1 MGRPQRGLD
10 IDNIDLKDVNFS
22 HLPKLKRFVSPF
34 KWYLLLALALAV
46 AISLLST
53 VGPLLVRRAIDVDIP
68 SGDLSG
74 LSRTALTY
82 LGIMLVIEVLSVS
95 QRYVMSW
102 TGQHR
107 LYSMRRALFSH
118 LQDLGFDF
126 FDKLQAGR
134 IMSRVTSDVESLNQL
149 ISSGVLGLL
158 TDLVTLFAIMTV
170 MIRMNLKLAL
180 ATLTVVP
187 LLFLVVW
194 TLRARMTRAYHMV
207 RRRIADIAANLQES
221 ISGMKI
227 VQAFSREEVN
237 ADRFSDTV
245 YESFQAQLE
254 AARLHA
260 LFHPLVD
267 IIGALGSAL
276 IVYYG
281 GLRMAWLDP
290 TVTVGTIVAFLN
302 YMTRFFWPI
311 RNITEVYNLILQ
323 AGVSSQR
330 VFEILE
336 TEPNVRDKEDA
347 MELGEIEGHVQFSNV
362 VFGYEP
368 GLPVLHGVT
377 IEAKPNETIALV
389 GPTGAGKSSIINLL
403 CRFYDVD
410 EGEIL
415 ADGVDIRDV
424 TLESL
429 RRNLGIVLQDTF
441 IFSGTVRDNI
451 RYGRLDATDEEVE
464 EAAKIVGA
472 HEFIS
477 RLPDG
482 YDTEVRERG
491 SRLSVGQRQLL
502 SFARALLADPRILI
516 LDEATS
522 SVDAYTEYLIQQALE
537 RLLQGRTSIV
547 IAHRLSTIRNADRI
561 YVIEDG
567 RVVEIG
573 DHEELIAKGGLYKA
587 LYEKQF
593 AGAPLVDESEPEA
606 DADLPAD
613 IKPQAGAKPD
623 GGSEADA
630 AGFGT
635 GRDTRTSLRPKP
647 EQAG

>member
-1 MGRPQRGLD
+1 MGRFRGLD
-10 IDNIDLKDVNFS
+10 VGNIELKDVNFS
-22 HLPKLKRFVSPF
+22 HLPKLKRFVKPF
-34 KWYLLLALALAV
+34 RWYLLLALALAV

-68 SGDLSG
+68 SGDFSQLSK
-74 LSRTALTY
+74 TALTY
-82 LGIMLVIEVLSVS
+82 LGIMFLIEVLSVS

-102 TGQHR
+102 TGQHM

-118 LQDLGFDF
+118 LQDLGLDF
-126 FDKLQAGR
+126 YDKLQAGR

-158 TDLVTLFAIMTV
+158 TDLVTLVAIMAI
-170 MIRMNLKLAL
+170 MIQMNLKLAL

-194 TLRARMTRAYHMV
+194 TLRTRMTRAYHLV

-227 VQAFSREEVN
+227 VQAFSREELN
-237 ADRFSDTV
+237 AEKFSDTN

-260 LFHPLVD
+260 LFHPMVD
-267 IIGALGSAL
+267 IISAFGSAL

-281 GLRMAWLDP
+281 GLRMAWNDP

-311 RNITEVYNLILQ
+311 RNLTEVYNLILQ
-323 AGVSSQR
+323 AGVSSER
-330 VFEILE
+330 VFEILD
-336 TEPNVRDKEDA
+336 TEPNVKDKQGA
-347 MELGEIEGHVQFSNV
+347 SELGKVQGHVKFNNV

-368 GLPVLHGVT
+368 GLPVLHG
-377 IEAKPNETIALV
+377 ISLEARPNETIALV

-415 ADGVDIRDV
+415 VDGIDIRDV
-424 TLESL
+424 TVESL
-429 RRNLGIVLQDTF
+429 RRNMGIVLQDTF

-464 EAAKIVGA
+464 RAAKIVGA
-472 HEFIS
+472 HDFIM

-522 SVDAYTEYLIQQALE
+522 SVDAYTEYLIQKALE
-537 RLLQGRTSIV
+537 KLFEGRTSIV

-561 YVIEDG
+561 YVIQDG
-567 RVVEIG
+567 RVAEVG
-573 DHEELIAKGGLYKA
+573 NHEELMAKGGLYKS

-593 AGAPLVDESEPEA
+593 AGAPLVDEDEVPETDAERSDEGSGVPGQLSPRPGHA
-606 DADLPAD
+606 D
-613 IKPQAGAKPD
+613 
-623 GGSEADA
+623 
-630 AGFGT
+630 
-635 GRDTRTSLRPKP
+635 
-647 EQAG
+647 

>member
-1 MGRPQRGLD
+1 MGRFSGLD
-10 IDNIDLKDVNFS
+10 VGNIELKDVNFS
-22 HLPKLKRFVSPF
+22 HLPKLKRFVKPF
-34 KWYLLLALALAV
+34 RWYLLLALALAV

-68 SGDLSG
+68 SGDFSQLSK
-74 LSRTALTY
+74 TALTY
-82 LGIMLVIEVLSVS
+82 LGIMFLIEVLSVS

-102 TGQHR
+102 TGQHM

-118 LQDLGFDF
+118 LQDLGLDF
-126 FDKLQAGR
+126 YDKLQAGR

-158 TDLVTLFAIMTV
+158 TDLVTLVAIMAI
-170 MIRMNLKLAL
+170 MIQMNLKLAL

-194 TLRARMTRAYHMV
+194 TLRTRMTRAYHLV

-227 VQAFSREEVN
+227 VQAFSREELN
-237 ADRFSDTV
+237 AEKFSDTN

-260 LFHPLVD
+260 LFHPMVD
-267 IIGALGSAL
+267 IISAFGSAL

-281 GLRMAWLDP
+281 GLRMAWNDP

-311 RNITEVYNLILQ
+311 RNLTEVYNLILQ
-323 AGVSSQR
+323 AGVSSER
-330 VFEILE
+330 VFEILD
-336 TEPNVRDKEDA
+336 TEPNVKDKQGA
-347 MELGEIEGHVQFSNV
+347 IELGKVQGHVKFNNV

-368 GLPVLHGVT
+368 GLPVLHG
-377 IEAKPNETIALV
+377 ISLEARPNETIALV

-415 ADGVDIRDV
+415 VDGIDIRDV
-424 TLESL
+424 TVESL
-429 RRNLGIVLQDTF
+429 RRNMGIVLQDTF

-464 EAAKIVGA
+464 RAAKIVGA
-472 HEFIS
+472 HDFIM

-522 SVDAYTEYLIQQALE
+522 SVDAYTEYLIQKALE
-537 RLLQGRTSIV
+537 KLFEGRTSIV

-561 YVIEDG
+561 YVIQDG
-567 RVVEIG
+567 RVAEVG
-573 DHEELIAKGGLYKA
+573 NHEELMAKGGLYKS

-593 AGAPLVDESEPEA
+593 AGAPLVDEDEVPETDAERSDEGSGVPGQLSPRPGHA
-606 DADLPAD
+606 D
-613 IKPQAGAKPD
+613 
-623 GGSEADA
+623 
-630 AGFGT
+630 
-635 GRDTRTSLRPKP
+635 
-647 EQAG
+647 

>member
-1 MGRPQRGLD
+1 MGRFRGLD
-10 IDNIDLKDVNFS
+10 AGNIELKDVNFS
-22 HLPKLKRFVSPF
+22 HLPKLKRFVKPF
-34 KWYLLLALALAV
+34 RWYLLLALVLAV

-68 SGDLSG
+68 SGDFSQLSK
-74 LSRTALTY
+74 TALTY
-82 LGIMLVIEVLSVS
+82 LGIMFLIEVLSVS

-102 TGQHR
+102 TGQHM

-118 LQDLGFDF
+118 LQDLGLDF
-126 FDKLQAGR
+126 YDKLQAGR

-158 TDLVTLFAIMTV
+158 TDLVTLVAIMAI
-170 MIRMNLKLAL
+170 MIQMNLKLAL

-194 TLRARMTRAYHMV
+194 TLRTRMTRAYHLV

-227 VQAFSREEVN
+227 VQAFSREELN
-237 ADRFSDTV
+237 AEKFSDTN

-260 LFHPLVD
+260 LFHPMVD
-267 IIGALGSAL
+267 IISAFGSAL

-281 GLRMAWLDP
+281 GLRMAWNDP

-311 RNITEVYNLILQ
+311 RNLTEVYNLILQ
-323 AGVSSQR
+323 AGVSSER
-330 VFEILE
+330 VFEILD
-336 TEPNVRDKEDA
+336 TEPNVKDKQGA
-347 MELGEIEGHVQFSNV
+347 IELGKVQGHVKFNNV
-362 VFGYEP
+362 VFGYET
-368 GLPVLHGVT
+368 GLPVLHG
-377 IEAKPNETIALV
+377 ISLEARPNETIALV

-415 ADGVDIRDV
+415 VDGIDIRDV
-424 TLESL
+424 TVESL
-429 RRNLGIVLQDTF
+429 RRNMGIVLQDTF
-441 IFSGTVRDNI
+441 LFSGTVRDNI

-464 EAAKIVGA
+464 RAAKIVGA
-472 HEFIS
+472 HDFIM

-522 SVDAYTEYLIQQALE
+522 SVDAYTEYLIQKALE
-537 RLLQGRTSIV
+537 KLFEGRTSIV

-561 YVIEDG
+561 YVIQDG
-567 RVVEIG
+567 RVAEVG
-573 DHEELIAKGGLYKA
+573 NHEELMAKGGLYKS

-593 AGAPLVDESEPEA
+593 AGAPLVDEDEVPETDAERSDEGSGVPGQLSPRPGHA
-606 DADLPAD
+606 D
-613 IKPQAGAKPD
+613 
-623 GGSEADA
+623 
-630 AGFGT
+630 
-635 GRDTRTSLRPKP
+635 
-647 EQAG
+647 

>member
-1 MGRPQRGLD
+1 MGRFRGLD
-10 IDNIDLKDVNFS
+10 VGNIELKDVDFS
-22 HLPKLKRFVSPF
+22 HLPKLKRFVKPF
-34 KWYLLLALALAV
+34 RWYLLLALALAV

-68 SGDLSG
+68 SGDFSQLSK
-74 LSRTALTY
+74 TALTY
-82 LGIMLVIEVLSVS
+82 LGIMFLIEVLSVS

-102 TGQHR
+102 TGQHM

-118 LQDLGFDF
+118 LQDLGLDF
-126 FDKLQAGR
+126 YDKLQAGR

-158 TDLVTLFAIMTV
+158 TDLVTLVAIMAI
-170 MIRMNLKLAL
+170 MIQMNLKLAL

-194 TLRARMTRAYHMV
+194 TLRTRMTRAYHLV

-227 VQAFSREEVN
+227 VQAFSREELN
-237 ADRFSDTV
+237 AEKFSDTN

-260 LFHPLVD
+260 LFHPMVD
-267 IIGALGSAL
+267 IISAFGSAL

-281 GLRMAWLDP
+281 GLRMAWNDP

-311 RNITEVYNLILQ
+311 RNLTEVYNLILQ
-323 AGVSSQR
+323 AGVSSER
-330 VFEILE
+330 VFEILD
-336 TEPNVRDKEDA
+336 TEPNVKDKQGA
-347 MELGEIEGHVQFSNV
+347 IELGKVQGHVKFNNV

-368 GLPVLHGVT
+368 GLPVLHG
-377 IEAKPNETIALV
+377 ISLEARPNETIALV

-415 ADGVDIRDV
+415 VDGIDIRDV
-424 TLESL
+424 TVESL
-429 RRNLGIVLQDTF
+429 RRNMGIVLQDTF

-464 EAAKIVGA
+464 RAAKIVGA
-472 HEFIS
+472 HDFIM

-522 SVDAYTEYLIQQALE
+522 SVDAYTEYLIQKALE
-537 RLLQGRTSIV
+537 KLFEGRTSIV

-561 YVIEDG
+561 YVIQDG
-567 RVVEIG
+567 RVAEVG
-573 DHEELIAKGGLYKA
+573 NHEELMAKGGLYKS

-593 AGAPLVDESEPEA
+593 AGAPLVDEDEVPETDAERSDEGSGVPGQLSPRPGHA
-606 DADLPAD
+606 D
-613 IKPQAGAKPD
+613 
-623 GGSEADA
+623 
-630 AGFGT
+630 
-635 GRDTRTSLRPKP
+635 
-647 EQAG
+647 

>member
-1 MGRPQRGLD
+1 MGRFRGLD
-10 IDNIDLKDVNFS
+10 AGNIELKDVNFS
-22 HLPKLKRFVSPF
+22 HLPKLKRFVKPF
-34 KWYLLLALALAV
+34 RWYLLLALALAV

-68 SGDLSG
+68 SGDFSQLSK
-74 LSRTALTY
+74 TALTY
-82 LGIMLVIEVLSVS
+82 LGIMFLIEVLSVS

-102 TGQHR
+102 TGQHM

-118 LQDLGFDF
+118 LQDLGLDF
-126 FDKLQAGR
+126 YDKLQAGR

-158 TDLVTLFAIMTV
+158 TDLVTLVAIMAI
-170 MIRMNLKLAL
+170 MIQMNLKLAL

-194 TLRARMTRAYHMV
+194 TLRTRMTRAYHLV

-227 VQAFSREEVN
+227 VQAFSREELN
-237 ADRFSDTV
+237 AEKFSDTN

-260 LFHPLVD
+260 LFHPMVD
-267 IIGALGSAL
+267 IISAFGSAL

-281 GLRMAWLDP
+281 GLRMAWNDP

-311 RNITEVYNLILQ
+311 RNLTEVYNLILQ
-323 AGVSSQR
+323 AGVSSER
-330 VFEILE
+330 VFEILD
-336 TEPNVRDKEDA
+336 TEPNVKDKQGA
-347 MELGEIEGHVQFSNV
+347 IELGKVQGHVKFNNV

-368 GLPVLHGVT
+368 GLPVLHG
-377 IEAKPNETIALV
+377 ISLEARPNETIALV

-415 ADGVDIRDV
+415 VDGIDIRDV
-424 TLESL
+424 TVESL
-429 RRNLGIVLQDTF
+429 RRNMGIVLQDMF

-464 EAAKIVGA
+464 RAAKIVGA
-472 HEFIS
+472 HDFIM

-522 SVDAYTEYLIQQALE
+522 SVDAYTEYLIQKALE
-537 RLLQGRTSIV
+537 KLFEGRTSIV

-561 YVIEDG
+561 YVIQDG
-567 RVVEIG
+567 RVAEVG
-573 DHEELIAKGGLYKA
+573 NHEELMAKGGLYKS

-593 AGAPLVDESEPEA
+593 AGAPLVDEDEVPETDAERSDEGSGVPGQLSPRPGHA
-606 DADLPAD
+606 D
-613 IKPQAGAKPD
+613 
-623 GGSEADA
+623 
-630 AGFGT
+630 
-635 GRDTRTSLRPKP
+635 
-647 EQAG
+647 

>member
-1 MGRPQRGLD
+1 MGRFRGLD
-10 IDNIDLKDVNFS
+10 VGNIELKDVNFS
-22 HLPKLKRFVSPF
+22 HLPKLKRFVKPF
-34 KWYLLLALALAV
+34 RWYLLLALALAV

-68 SGDLSG
+68 SGDFSQLSK
-74 LSRTALTY
+74 TALTY
-82 LGIMLVIEVLSVS
+82 LGIMFLIEVLSVS

-102 TGQHR
+102 TGQHM

-118 LQDLGFDF
+118 LQDLGLDF
-126 FDKLQAGR
+126 YDKLQAGR

-149 ISSGVLGLL
+149 ISSGVIGLL
-158 TDLVTLFAIMTV
+158 TDLVTLVAIMAI
-170 MIRMNLKLAL
+170 MIQMNLKLAL

-194 TLRARMTRAYHMV
+194 TLRTRMTRAYHLV

-227 VQAFSREEVN
+227 VQAFSREELN
-237 ADRFSDTV
+237 AEKFSDTN

-260 LFHPLVD
+260 LFHPMVD
-267 IIGALGSAL
+267 IISAFGSAL

-281 GLRMAWLDP
+281 GLRMAWNDP

-311 RNITEVYNLILQ
+311 RNLTEVYNLILQ
-323 AGVSSQR
+323 AGVSSER
-330 VFEILE
+330 VFEILD
-336 TEPNVRDKEDA
+336 TEPNVKDKQGA
-347 MELGEIEGHVQFSNV
+347 IELGKVQGHVKFNNV

-368 GLPVLHGVT
+368 GLPVLHG
-377 IEAKPNETIALV
+377 ISLEARPNETIALV

-415 ADGVDIRDV
+415 VDGIDIRDV
-424 TLESL
+424 TVESL
-429 RRNLGIVLQDTF
+429 RRNMGIVLQDTF

-464 EAAKIVGA
+464 RAAKIVGA
-472 HEFIS
+472 HDFIM

-522 SVDAYTEYLIQQALE
+522 SVDAYTEYLIQKALE
-537 RLLQGRTSIV
+537 KLFEGRTSIV

-561 YVIEDG
+561 YVIQDG
-567 RVVEIG
+567 RVAEVG
-573 DHEELIAKGGLYKA
+573 NHEELMAKGGLYKS

-593 AGAPLVDESEPEA
+593 AGAPLVDEDEVPETDAERSDEGSGVPGQLSPRPGHA
-606 DADLPAD
+606 D
-613 IKPQAGAKPD
+613 
-623 GGSEADA
+623 
-630 AGFGT
+630 
-635 GRDTRTSLRPKP
+635 
-647 EQAG
+647 

>member
-1 MGRPQRGLD
+1 MGRFRGLD
-10 IDNIDLKDVNFS
+10 AGNIELKDVNFS
-22 HLPKLKRFVSPF
+22 HLPKLKRFVKPF
-34 KWYLLLALALAV
+34 RWYLLLALALAV

-68 SGDLSG
+68 SGDFSQLSK
-74 LSRTALTY
+74 TALTY
-82 LGIMLVIEVLSVS
+82 LGIMFLIEVLSVS

-102 TGQHR
+102 TGQHM

-118 LQDLGFDF
+118 LQDLGLDF
-126 FDKLQAGR
+126 YDKLQAGR

-158 TDLVTLFAIMTV
+158 TDLVTLVAIMAI
-170 MIRMNLKLAL
+170 MIQMNLKLAL

-194 TLRARMTRAYHMV
+194 TLRTRMTRAYHLV

-227 VQAFSREEVN
+227 VQAFSREELN
-237 ADRFSDTV
+237 AEKFSDTN

-260 LFHPLVD
+260 LFHPMVD
-267 IIGALGSAL
+267 IISAFGSAL

-281 GLRMAWLDP
+281 GLRMAWNDP

-311 RNITEVYNLILQ
+311 RNLTEVYNLILQ
-323 AGVSSQR
+323 AGVSSER
-330 VFEILE
+330 VFEILD
-336 TEPNVRDKEDA
+336 TEPNVKDKQGA
-347 MELGEIEGHVQFSNV
+347 IELGKVQGHVKFNNV

-368 GLPVLHGVT
+368 GLPVLHG
-377 IEAKPNETIALV
+377 ISLEARPNETIALV

-415 ADGVDIRDV
+415 VDGIDIRDV
-424 TLESL
+424 TVESL
-429 RRNLGIVLQDTF
+429 RRNMGIVLQDTF

-464 EAAKIVGA
+464 RAAKIVGA
-472 HEFIS
+472 HDFIM

-522 SVDAYTEYLIQQALE
+522 SVDAYTEYLIQKALE
-537 RLLQGRTSIV
+537 KLFEGRTSIV

-561 YVIEDG
+561 YVIQDG
-567 RVVEIG
+567 RVAEVG
-573 DHEELIAKGGLYKA
+573 NHEELMAKGGLYKS

-593 AGAPLVDESEPEA
+593 AGAPLVDEDEVPETDAERSDEGSGVPGQLSPRPGHA
-606 DADLPAD
+606 D
-613 IKPQAGAKPD
+613 
-623 GGSEADA
+623 
-630 AGFGT
+630 
-635 GRDTRTSLRPKP
+635 
-647 EQAG
+647 

>member
-1 MGRPQRGLD
+1 MGRFRGLD
-10 IDNIDLKDVNFS
+10 AGNIELKDVNFS
-22 HLPKLKRFVSPF
+22 HLPKLKRFVKPF
-34 KWYLLLALALAV
+34 RWYLLLALALAV

-68 SGDLSG
+68 SGDFSQLSK
-74 LSRTALTY
+74 TALTY
-82 LGIMLVIEVLSVS
+82 LGIMFLIEVLSVS

-102 TGQHR
+102 TGQHM

-118 LQDLGFDF
+118 LQDLGLDF
-126 FDKLQAGR
+126 YDKLQAGR

-158 TDLVTLFAIMTV
+158 TDLVTLVAIMAI
-170 MIRMNLKLAL
+170 MIQMNLKLAL
-180 ATLTVVP
+180 ATLAVVP

-194 TLRARMTRAYHMV
+194 TLRTRMTRAYHLV

-227 VQAFSREEVN
+227 VQAFSREELN
-237 ADRFSDTV
+237 AEKFSDTN

-260 LFHPLVD
+260 LFHPMVD
-267 IIGALGSAL
+267 IISAFGSAL

-281 GLRMAWLDP
+281 GLRMAWNDP

-311 RNITEVYNLILQ
+311 RNLTEVYNLILQ
-323 AGVSSQR
+323 AGVSSER
-330 VFEILE
+330 VFEILD
-336 TEPNVRDKEDA
+336 TEPNVKDKQGA
-347 MELGEIEGHVQFSNV
+347 IELGKVQGHVKFNNV
-362 VFGYEP
+362 VFGYET
-368 GLPVLHGVT
+368 GLPVLHG
-377 IEAKPNETIALV
+377 ISLEARPNETIALV

-415 ADGVDIRDV
+415 VDGIDIRDV
-424 TLESL
+424 TVESL
-429 RRNLGIVLQDTF
+429 RRNMGIVLQDTF

-464 EAAKIVGA
+464 RAAKIVGA
-472 HEFIS
+472 HDFIM

-522 SVDAYTEYLIQQALE
+522 SVDAYTEYLIQKALE
-537 RLLQGRTSIV
+537 KLFEGRTSIV

-561 YVIEDG
+561 YVIQDG
-567 RVVEIG
+567 RVAEVG
-573 DHEELIAKGGLYKA
+573 NHEELMAKGGLYKS

-593 AGAPLVDESEPEA
+593 AGAPLVDEDEVPETDAERSDEGSGVPGQLSPRPGHA
-606 DADLPAD
+606 D
-613 IKPQAGAKPD
+613 
-623 GGSEADA
+623 
-630 AGFGT
+630 
-635 GRDTRTSLRPKP
+635 
-647 EQAG
+647 

>member
-1 MGRPQRGLD
+1 MGRFRGLD
-10 IDNIDLKDVNFS
+10 VGNIELKDVNFS
-22 HLPKLKRFVSPF
+22 HLPKLKRFVKPF
-34 KWYLLLALALAV
+34 RWYLLLALALAV

-68 SGDLSG
+68 SGDFSQLSK
-74 LSRTALTY
+74 TALTY
-82 LGIMLVIEVLSVS
+82 LGIMFLIEVLSVS

-102 TGQHR
+102 TGQHM

-118 LQDLGFDF
+118 LQDLGLDF
-126 FDKLQAGR
+126 YDKLQAGR

-158 TDLVTLFAIMTV
+158 TDLVTLVAIMAI
-170 MIRMNLKLAL
+170 MIQMNLKLAL

-194 TLRARMTRAYHMV
+194 TLRTRMTRAYHLV

-227 VQAFSREEVN
+227 VQAFSREELN
-237 ADRFSDTV
+237 AEKFSDTN

-260 LFHPLVD
+260 LFHPMVD
-267 IIGALGSAL
+267 IISAFGSAL

-281 GLRMAWLDP
+281 GLRMAWNDP

-311 RNITEVYNLILQ
+311 RNLTEVYNLILQ
-323 AGVSSQR
+323 AGVSSER
-330 VFEILE
+330 VFEILD
-336 TEPNVRDKEDA
+336 TEPNVKDKQGA
-347 MELGEIEGHVQFSNV
+347 IELGKVQGHVKFNNV

-368 GLPVLHGVT
+368 GLPVLHG
-377 IEAKPNETIALV
+377 ISLEARPNETIALV

-415 ADGVDIRDV
+415 VDGIDIRDV
-424 TLESL
+424 TVESL
-429 RRNLGIVLQDTF
+429 RRNMGIVLQDMF

-464 EAAKIVGA
+464 RAAKIVGA
-472 HEFIS
+472 HDFIM

-522 SVDAYTEYLIQQALE
+522 SVDAYTEYLIQKALE
-537 RLLQGRTSIV
+537 KLFEGRTSIV

-561 YVIEDG
+561 YVIQDG
-567 RVVEIG
+567 RVAEVG
-573 DHEELIAKGGLYKA
+573 NHEELMAKGGLYKS

-593 AGAPLVDESEPEA
+593 AGAPLVDEDEVPETDAERSDEGSGVPGQLSPRPGHA
-606 DADLPAD
+606 D
-613 IKPQAGAKPD
+613 
-623 GGSEADA
+623 
-630 AGFGT
+630 
-635 GRDTRTSLRPKP
+635 
-647 EQAG
+647 

>member
-1 MGRPQRGLD
+1 MGRFRGLD
-10 IDNIDLKDVNFS
+10 VGNIELKDVNFS
-22 HLPKLKRFVSPF
+22 HLPKLKRFVKPF
-34 KWYLLLALALAV
+34 RWYLLLALALAV

-68 SGDLSG
+68 SGDFSQLSK
-74 LSRTALTY
+74 TALTY
-82 LGIMLVIEVLSVS
+82 LGIMFLIEVLSVS

-102 TGQHR
+102 TGQHM

-118 LQDLGFDF
+118 LQDLGLDF
-126 FDKLQAGR
+126 YDKLQAGR

-158 TDLVTLFAIMTV
+158 TDLVTLVAIMAI
-170 MIRMNLKLAL
+170 MIQMNLKLAL
-180 ATLTVVP
+180 ATLAVVP

-194 TLRARMTRAYHMV
+194 TLRTRMTRAYHLV

-227 VQAFSREEVN
+227 VQAFSREELN
-237 ADRFSDTV
+237 AEKFSDTN

-260 LFHPLVD
+260 LFHPMVD
-267 IIGALGSAL
+267 IISAFGSAL

-281 GLRMAWLDP
+281 GLRMAWNDP

-311 RNITEVYNLILQ
+311 RNLTEVYNLILQ
-323 AGVSSQR
+323 AGVSSER
-330 VFEILE
+330 VFEILD
-336 TEPNVRDKEDA
+336 TEPNVKDKQGA
-347 MELGEIEGHVQFSNV
+347 IELGKVQGHVKFNNV

-368 GLPVLHGVT
+368 GLPVLHG
-377 IEAKPNETIALV
+377 ISLEARPNETIALV

-415 ADGVDIRDV
+415 VDGIDIRDV
-424 TLESL
+424 TVESL
-429 RRNLGIVLQDTF
+429 RRNMGIVLQDTF

-464 EAAKIVGA
+464 RAAKIVGA
-472 HEFIS
+472 HDFIM

-522 SVDAYTEYLIQQALE
+522 SVDAYTEYLIQKALE
-537 RLLQGRTSIV
+537 KLFEGRTSIV

-561 YVIEDG
+561 YVIQDG
-567 RVVEIG
+567 RVAEVG
-573 DHEELIAKGGLYKA
+573 NHEELMAKGGLYKS

-593 AGAPLVDESEPEA
+593 AGAPLVDEDEVPETDAERSDEGSGVPGQLSPRPGHA
-606 DADLPAD
+606 D
-613 IKPQAGAKPD
+613 
-623 GGSEADA
+623 
-630 AGFGT
+630 
-635 GRDTRTSLRPKP
+635 
-647 EQAG
+647 

>member
-1 MGRPQRGLD
+1 MGRFRGLD
-10 IDNIDLKDVNFS
+10 VGNIELKDVNFS
-22 HLPKLKRFVSPF
+22 HLPKLKRFVKPF
-34 KWYLLLALALAV
+34 RWYLLLALALAV

-68 SGDLSG
+68 SGDFSQLSK
-74 LSRTALTY
+74 TALTY
-82 LGIMLVIEVLSVS
+82 LGIMFLIEVLSVS

-102 TGQHR
+102 TGQHM

-118 LQDLGFDF
+118 LQDLGLDF
-126 FDKLQAGR
+126 YDKLQAGR

-158 TDLVTLFAIMTV
+158 TDLVTLVAIMAI
-170 MIRMNLKLAL
+170 MIQMNLKLAL
-180 ATLTVVP
+180 ATLAVVP

-194 TLRARMTRAYHMV
+194 TLRTRMTRAYHLV

-227 VQAFSREEVN
+227 VQAFSREELN
-237 ADRFSDTV
+237 AEKFSDTN

-260 LFHPLVD
+260 LFHPMVD
-267 IIGALGSAL
+267 IISAFGSAL

-281 GLRMAWLDP
+281 GLRMAWNDP

-311 RNITEVYNLILQ
+311 RNLTEVYNLILQ
-323 AGVSSQR
+323 AGVSSER
-330 VFEILE
+330 VFEILD
-336 TEPNVRDKEDA
+336 TEPNVKDKQGA
-347 MELGEIEGHVQFSNV
+347 IELGKVQGHVKFNNV

-368 GLPVLHGVT
+368 GLPVLHG
-377 IEAKPNETIALV
+377 ISLEARPNETIALV

-415 ADGVDIRDV
+415 VDGIDIRDV
-424 TLESL
+424 TVESL
-429 RRNLGIVLQDTF
+429 RRNMGIVLQDMF

-464 EAAKIVGA
+464 RAAKIVGA
-472 HEFIS
+472 HDFIM

-522 SVDAYTEYLIQQALE
+522 SVDAYTEYLIQKALE
-537 RLLQGRTSIV
+537 KLFEGRTSIV

-561 YVIEDG
+561 YVIQDG
-567 RVVEIG
+567 RVAEVG
-573 DHEELIAKGGLYKA
+573 NHEELMAKGGLYKS

-593 AGAPLVDESEPEA
+593 AGAPLVDEDEVPETDAERSDEGSGVPGQLSPRPGHA
-606 DADLPAD
+606 D
-613 IKPQAGAKPD
+613 
-623 GGSEADA
+623 
-630 AGFGT
+630 
-635 GRDTRTSLRPKP
+635 
-647 EQAG
+647 

>member
-1 MGRPQRGLD
+1 MGRFRGLD
-10 IDNIDLKDVNFS
+10 AGNIELKDVNFS
-22 HLPKLKRFVSPF
+22 HLPKLKRFVKPF
-34 KWYLLLALALAV
+34 RWYLLLALALAV

-68 SGDLSG
+68 SGDFSQLSK
-74 LSRTALTY
+74 TALTY
-82 LGIMLVIEVLSVS
+82 LGIMFLIEVLSVS

-102 TGQHR
+102 TGQHM

-118 LQDLGFDF
+118 LQDLGLDF
-126 FDKLQAGR
+126 YDKLQAGR

-158 TDLVTLFAIMTV
+158 TDLVTLVAIMAI
-170 MIRMNLKLAL
+170 MIQMNLKLAL
-180 ATLTVVP
+180 ATLAVVP

-194 TLRARMTRAYHMV
+194 TLRTRMTRAYHLV

-227 VQAFSREEVN
+227 VQAFSREELN
-237 ADRFSDTV
+237 AEKFSDTN

-260 LFHPLVD
+260 LFHPMVD
-267 IIGALGSAL
+267 IISAFGSAL

-281 GLRMAWLDP
+281 GLRMAWNDP

-311 RNITEVYNLILQ
+311 RNLTEVYNLILQ
-323 AGVSSQR
+323 AGVSSER
-330 VFEILE
+330 VFEILD
-336 TEPNVRDKEDA
+336 TEPNVKDKQGA
-347 MELGEIEGHVQFSNV
+347 IELGKVQGHVKFNNV

-368 GLPVLHGVT
+368 GLPVLHG
-377 IEAKPNETIALV
+377 ISLEARPNETIALV

-415 ADGVDIRDV
+415 VDGIDIRDV
-424 TLESL
+424 TVESL
-429 RRNLGIVLQDTF
+429 RRNMGIVLQDTF

-464 EAAKIVGA
+464 RAAKIVGA
-472 HEFIS
+472 HDFIM

-522 SVDAYTEYLIQQALE
+522 SVDAYTEYLIQKALE
-537 RLLQGRTSIV
+537 KLFEGRTSIV

-561 YVIEDG
+561 YVIQDG
-567 RVVEIG
+567 RVAEVG
-573 DHEELIAKGGLYKA
+573 NHEELMAKGGLYKS

-593 AGAPLVDESEPEA
+593 AGAPLVDEDEVPETDAERSDEGSGVPGQLSPRPGHA
-606 DADLPAD
+606 D
-613 IKPQAGAKPD
+613 
-623 GGSEADA
+623 
-630 AGFGT
+630 
-635 GRDTRTSLRPKP
+635 
-647 EQAG
+647 

>member
-1 MGRPQRGLD
+1 MGRFRGLD
-10 IDNIDLKDVNFS
+10 AGNIELKDVNFS
-22 HLPKLKRFVSPF
+22 HLPKLKRFVKPF
-34 KWYLLLALALAV
+34 RWYLLLALALAV

-68 SGDLSG
+68 SGDFSQLSK
-74 LSRTALTY
+74 TALTY
-82 LGIMLVIEVLSVS
+82 LGIMFLIEVLSVS

-102 TGQHR
+102 TGQHM

-118 LQDLGFDF
+118 LQDLGLDF
-126 FDKLQAGR
+126 YDKLQAGR

-158 TDLVTLFAIMTV
+158 TDLVTLVAIMAI
-170 MIRMNLKLAL
+170 MIQMNLKLAL

-194 TLRARMTRAYHMV
+194 TLRTRMTRAYHLV

-227 VQAFSREEVN
+227 VQAFSREELN
-237 ADRFSDTV
+237 AEKFSDTN

-260 LFHPLVD
+260 LFHPMVD
-267 IIGALGSAL
+267 IISAFGSAL

-281 GLRMAWLDP
+281 GLRMAWNDP

-311 RNITEVYNLILQ
+311 RNLTEVYNLILQ
-323 AGVSSQR
+323 AGVSSER
-330 VFEILE
+330 VFEILD
-336 TEPNVRDKEDA
+336 TEPNVKDKQGA
-347 MELGEIEGHVQFSNV
+347 IELGKVQGHVKFNNV
-362 VFGYEP
+362 VFGYET
-368 GLPVLHGVT
+368 GLPVLHG
-377 IEAKPNETIALV
+377 ISLEARPNETIALV

-415 ADGVDIRDV
+415 VDGIDIRDV
-424 TLESL
+424 TVESL
-429 RRNLGIVLQDTF
+429 RRNMGIVLQDTF

-464 EAAKIVGA
+464 RAAKIVGA
-472 HEFIS
+472 HDFIM

-522 SVDAYTEYLIQQALE
+522 SVDAYTEYLIQKALE
-537 RLLQGRTSIV
+537 KLFEGRTSIV

-561 YVIEDG
+561 YVIQDG
-567 RVVEIG
+567 RVAEVG
-573 DHEELIAKGGLYKA
+573 NHEELMAKGGLYKS

-593 AGAPLVDESEPEA
+593 AGAPLVDEDEVPETDAERSDEGSGVPGQLSPRPGHA
-606 DADLPAD
+606 D
-613 IKPQAGAKPD
+613 
-623 GGSEADA
+623 
-630 AGFGT
+630 
-635 GRDTRTSLRPKP
+635 
-647 EQAG
+647 

>member
-1 MGRPQRGLD
+1 LD
-10 IDNIDLKDVNFS
+10 VGNIELKDVNFS
-22 HLPKLKRFVSPF
+22 HLPKLKRFVKPF
-34 KWYLLLALALAV
+34 RWYLLLALALAV

-68 SGDLSG
+68 SGDFSQLSK
-74 LSRTALTY
+74 TALTY
-82 LGIMLVIEVLSVS
+82 LGIMFLIEVLSVS

-102 TGQHR
+102 TGQHM

-118 LQDLGFDF
+118 LQDLGLDF
-126 FDKLQAGR
+126 YDKLQAGR

-158 TDLVTLFAIMTV
+158 TDLVTLVAIMAI
-170 MIRMNLKLAL
+170 MIQMNLKLAL

-194 TLRARMTRAYHMV
+194 TLRTRMTRAYHLV

-227 VQAFSREEVN
+227 VQAFSREELN
-237 ADRFSDTV
+237 AEKFSDTN

-260 LFHPLVD
+260 LFHPMVD
-267 IIGALGSAL
+267 IISAFGSAL

-281 GLRMAWLDP
+281 GLRMAWNDP

-311 RNITEVYNLILQ
+311 RNLTEVYNLILQ
-323 AGVSSQR
+323 AGVSSER
-330 VFEILE
+330 VFEILD
-336 TEPNVRDKEDA
+336 TEPNVKDKQGA
-347 MELGEIEGHVQFSNV
+347 IELGKVQGHVKFNNV

-368 GLPVLHGVT
+368 GLPVLHG
-377 IEAKPNETIALV
+377 ISLEARPNETIALV

-415 ADGVDIRDV
+415 VDGIDIRDV
-424 TLESL
+424 TVESL
-429 RRNLGIVLQDTF
+429 RRNMGIVLQDTF

-464 EAAKIVGA
+464 RAAKIVGA
-472 HEFIS
+472 HDFIM

-522 SVDAYTEYLIQQALE
+522 SVDAYTEYLIQKALE
-537 RLLQGRTSIV
+537 KLFEGRTSIV

-561 YVIEDG
+561 YVIQDG
-567 RVVEIG
+567 RVAEVG
-573 DHEELIAKGGLYKA
+573 NHEELMAKGGLYKS

-593 AGAPLVDESEPEA
+593 AGAPLVDEDEVPETDAERSDEGSGVPGQLSPRPGHA
-606 DADLPAD
+606 D
-613 IKPQAGAKPD
+613 
-623 GGSEADA
+623 
-630 AGFGT
+630 
-635 GRDTRTSLRPKP
+635 
-647 EQAG
+647 

>member
-1 MGRPQRGLD
+1 MGRFRGLD
-10 IDNIDLKDVNFS
+10 VGNIELKDVNFS
-22 HLPKLKRFVSPF
+22 HLPKLKRFVKPF
-34 KWYLLLALALAV
+34 RWYLLLALALAV

-68 SGDLSG
+68 SGDFSQLSK
-74 LSRTALTY
+74 TALTY
-82 LGIMLVIEVLSVS
+82 LGIMFLIEVLSVS

-102 TGQHR
+102 TGQHM

-118 LQDLGFDF
+118 LQDLGLDF
-126 FDKLQAGR
+126 YDKLQAGR

-158 TDLVTLFAIMTV
+158 TDLVTLVAIMAI
-170 MIRMNLKLAL
+170 MIQMNLKLAL

-194 TLRARMTRAYHMV
+194 TLRTRMTRAYHLV

-227 VQAFSREEVN
+227 VQAFSREELN
-237 ADRFSDTV
+237 AEKFSDTN

-260 LFHPLVD
+260 LFHPMVD
-267 IIGALGSAL
+267 IISAFGSAL

-281 GLRMAWLDP
+281 GLRMAWNDP

-311 RNITEVYNLILQ
+311 RNLTQVYNLILQ
-323 AGVSSQR
+323 AGVSSER
-330 VFEILE
+330 VFEILD
-336 TEPNVRDKEDA
+336 TEPNVKDKQGA
-347 MELGEIEGHVQFSNV
+347 IELGKVQGHVKFNNV

-368 GLPVLHGVT
+368 GLPVLHG
-377 IEAKPNETIALV
+377 ISLEARPNETIALV

-415 ADGVDIRDV
+415 VDGIDIRDV
-424 TLESL
+424 TVESL
-429 RRNLGIVLQDTF
+429 RRNMGIVLQDTF

-464 EAAKIVGA
+464 RAAKIVGA
-472 HEFIS
+472 HDFIM

-522 SVDAYTEYLIQQALE
+522 SVDAYTEYLIQKALE
-537 RLLQGRTSIV
+537 KLFEGRTSIV

-561 YVIEDG
+561 YVIQDG
-567 RVVEIG
+567 RVAEVG
-573 DHEELIAKGGLYKA
+573 NHEELMAKGGLYKS

-593 AGAPLVDESEPEA
+593 AGAPLVDEDEVPETDAERSDEGSGVPGQLSPRPGHA
-606 DADLPAD
+606 D
-613 IKPQAGAKPD
+613 
-623 GGSEADA
+623 
-630 AGFGT
+630 
-635 GRDTRTSLRPKP
+635 
-647 EQAG
+647 

>member
-1 MGRPQRGLD
+1 LD
-10 IDNIDLKDVNFS
+10 VGNIDRKDINFS
-22 HLPKLKRFVSPF
+22 HLPKLKRFVTPF

-68 SGDLSG
+68 SGDFNG
-74 LSRTALTY
+74 LSKTALTY
-82 LGIMLVIEVLSVS
+82 LGIMLFIEVLHVS

-102 TGQHR
+102 TGQHM

-118 LQDLGFDF
+118 LQDLGLDF
-126 FDKLQAGR
+126 YDKLQVGR
-134 IMSRVTSDVESLNQL
+134 IMSRVTGDVESLNQL

-158 TDLVTLFAIMTV
+158 TDLVTLFAIVTV
-170 MIRMNLKLAL
+170 MVRMNLRLAL

-194 TLRARMTRAYHMV
+194 TLRTRMTRAYRRV

-221 ISGMKI
+221 ISGMRI

-237 ADRFSDTV
+237 AEKFSDTN

-260 LFHPLVD
+260 LFHPMVD
-267 IIGALGSAL
+267 IISALGSAL

-281 GLRMAWLDP
+281 GLRMSWHDP

-311 RNITEVYNLILQ
+311 RNLTEVYNLILQ
-323 AGVSSQR
+323 AGVSSER

-336 TEPNVRDKEDA
+336 TKPNVQDKEDA
-347 MELGEIEGHVQFSNV
+347 LELGEIEGHVEFNNV

-368 GLPVLHGVT
+368 GLPVLHGVN

-410 EGEIL
+410 QGEIL
-415 ADGVDIRDV
+415 VDGMDIRDV

-451 RYGRLDATDEEVE
+451 RYGRLDATDEEIE
-464 EAAKIVGA
+464 EAARIVGA
-472 HEFIS
+472 HDFIS

-522 SVDAYTEYLIQQALE
+522 SVDAYTEYLIQKALE
-537 RLLQGRTSIV
+537 KLFQGRTSIV

-567 RVVEIG
+567 QVAEVG
-573 DHEELIAKGGLYKA
+573 NHEELIAKGGLYKT

-593 AGAPLVDESEPEA
+593 AGAPLVEEREHEA
-606 DADLPAD
+606 DTLDREVAGGT
-613 IKPQAGAKPD
+613 KP
-623 GGSEADA
+623 
-630 AGFGT
+630 T
-635 GRDTRTSLRPKP
+635 LRPRP
-647 EQAG
+647 EHAG

>member
-1 MGRPQRGLD
+1 MGRFRGLD
-10 IDNIDLKDVNFS
+10 AGNIELKDVNFS
-22 HLPKLKRFVSPF
+22 HLPKLKRFVKPF
-34 KWYLLLALALAV
+34 RWYLLLALALAV

-68 SGDLSG
+68 SGDFSQLSK
-74 LSRTALTY
+74 TALTY
-82 LGIMLVIEVLSVS
+82 LGIMFLIEVLSVS

-102 TGQHR
+102 TGQHM

-118 LQDLGFDF
+118 LQDLGLDF
-126 FDKLQAGR
+126 YDKLQAGR

-158 TDLVTLFAIMTV
+158 TDLVTLVAIMAI
-170 MIRMNLKLAL
+170 MIQMNLKLAL

-194 TLRARMTRAYHMV
+194 TLRTRMTRAYHLV

-227 VQAFSREEVN
+227 VQAFSREELN
-237 ADRFSDTV
+237 AEKFSDTN

-260 LFHPLVD
+260 LFHPMVD
-267 IIGALGSAL
+267 IISAFGSAL

-281 GLRMAWLDP
+281 GLRMAWNDP

-311 RNITEVYNLILQ
+311 RNLTQVYNLILQ
-323 AGVSSQR
+323 AGVSSER
-330 VFEILE
+330 VFEILD
-336 TEPNVRDKEDA
+336 TEPNVKDKQGA
-347 MELGEIEGHVQFSNV
+347 IELGKVQGHVKFNNV

-368 GLPVLHGVT
+368 GLPVLHG
-377 IEAKPNETIALV
+377 ISLEARPNETIALV

-415 ADGVDIRDV
+415 VDGIDIRDV
-424 TLESL
+424 TVESL
-429 RRNLGIVLQDTF
+429 RRNMGIVLQDTF

-464 EAAKIVGA
+464 RAAKIVGA
-472 HEFIS
+472 HDFIM

-522 SVDAYTEYLIQQALE
+522 SVDAYTEYLIQKALE
-537 RLLQGRTSIV
+537 KLFEGRTSIV

-561 YVIEDG
+561 YVIQDG
-567 RVVEIG
+567 RVAEVG
-573 DHEELIAKGGLYKA
+573 NHEELMAKGGLYKS

-593 AGAPLVDESEPEA
+593 AGAPLVDEDEVPETDAERSDEGSGVPGQLSPRPGHA
-606 DADLPAD
+606 D
-613 IKPQAGAKPD
+613 
-623 GGSEADA
+623 
-630 AGFGT
+630 
-635 GRDTRTSLRPKP
+635 
-647 EQAG
+647 

>member
-1 MGRPQRGLD
+1 MGRFRGLD
-10 IDNIDLKDVNFS
+10 VGNIELKDVNFS
-22 HLPKLKRFVSPF
+22 HLPKLKRFVKPF
-34 KWYLLLALALAV
+34 RWYLLLALALAV

-68 SGDLSG
+68 SGDFSQLSK
-74 LSRTALTY
+74 TALTY
-82 LGIMLVIEVLSVS
+82 LGIMFLIEVLSVS

-102 TGQHR
+102 TGQHM

-118 LQDLGFDF
+118 LQDLGLDF
-126 FDKLQAGR
+126 YDKLQAGR

-158 TDLVTLFAIMTV
+158 TDLVTLVAIMAI
-170 MIRMNLKLAL
+170 MIQMNLKLAL

-194 TLRARMTRAYHMV
+194 TLRTRMTRAYHLV

-227 VQAFSREEVN
+227 VQAFSREELN
-237 ADRFSDTV
+237 AEKFSDTN

-260 LFHPLVD
+260 LFHPMVD
-267 IIGALGSAL
+267 IISAFGSAL

-281 GLRMAWLDP
+281 GLRMAWNDP

-311 RNITEVYNLILQ
+311 RNLTEVYNLILQ
-323 AGVSSQR
+323 AGVSSER
-330 VFEILE
+330 VFEILD
-336 TEPNVRDKEDA
+336 TEPNVKDKQGA
-347 MELGEIEGHVQFSNV
+347 IELGKVQGHVKFNNV

-368 GLPVLHGVT
+368 GLPVLHG
-377 IEAKPNETIALV
+377 ISLEARPNETIALV

-415 ADGVDIRDV
+415 VDGIDIRDV
-424 TLESL
+424 TVESL
-429 RRNLGIVLQDTF
+429 RRNMGIVLQDTF

-464 EAAKIVGA
+464 RAAKIVGA
-472 HEFIS
+472 HDFIM

-522 SVDAYTEYLIQQALE
+522 SVDAYTEYLIQKALE
-537 RLLQGRTSIV
+537 KLFEGRTSIV

-561 YVIEDG
+561 YVIQDG
-567 RVVEIG
+567 RVAEVG
-573 DHEELIAKGGLYKA
+573 NHEELMAKGGLYKS

-593 AGAPLVDESEPEA
+593 AGAPLVDEDEVPETDAERSDEGSGVPGQLSPRPGHA
-606 DADLPAD
+606 D
-613 IKPQAGAKPD
+613 
-623 GGSEADA
+623 
-630 AGFGT
+630 
-635 GRDTRTSLRPKP
+635 
-647 EQAG
+647 

>member
-1 MGRPQRGLD
+1 MGRSNRGLD
-10 IDNIDLKDVNFS
+10 AGNIELKGVNFS
-22 HLPKLKRFVSPF
+22 HLPKLKRFISPF

-46 AISLLST
+46 AMSLLST
-53 VGPLLVRRAIDVDIP
+53 AGPLLVRRAIDVDIP
-68 SGDLSG
+68 SGDFSG
-74 LSRTALTY
+74 LSKTALTY
-82 LGIMLVIEVLSVS
+82 LGIMVFIEVLSVS

-102 TGQHR
+102 TGQHM

-118 LQDLGFDF
+118 LQDLGLDF
-126 FDKLQAGR
+126 YDKLQAGR
-134 IMSRVTSDVESLNQL
+134 IMSRVTGDIESLNQL

-158 TDLVTLFAIMTV
+158 TDLVTLFAIITV
-170 MIRMNLKLAL
+170 MVQMNLKLAL

-194 TLRARMTRAYHMV
+194 TLRTRMTRAYHRV

-227 VQAFSREEVN
+227 VQAFSREELN
-237 ADRFSDTV
+237 AEKFSDTN

-254 AARLHA
+254 AAWLHA
-260 LFHPLVD
+260 LFHPMVD
-267 IIGALGSAL
+267 IISALGSAL

-281 GLRMAWLDP
+281 GLRMSWNDP

-311 RNITEVYNLILQ
+311 RNLTEVYNLILQ
-323 AGVSSQR
+323 AGVSSER

-336 TEPNVRDKEDA
+336 TEPNVKDKEDA
-347 MELGEIEGHVQFSNV
+347 IELGEIRGHVRFNNV

-368 GLPVLHGVT
+368 GLPVLHGVS

-415 ADGVDIRDV
+415 VDGVDIRDV
-424 TLESL
+424 TLDSL

-451 RYGRLDATDEEVE
+451 RYGRLDATDEEIE
-464 EAAKIVGA
+464 EAARIVGA

-522 SVDAYTEYLIQQALE
+522 SVDAYTEYVIQKALE
-537 RLLQGRTSIV
+537 KLFQGRTSIV

-567 RVVEIG
+567 CVAEAG
-573 DHEELIAKGGLYKA
+573 NHDELIAKGGLYKA

-593 AGAPLVDESEPEA
+593 AGAPLVGPEHEPEA
-606 DADLPAD
+606 DVL
-613 IKPQAGAKPD
+613 
-623 GGSEADA
+623 GSD
-630 AGFGT
+630 T
-635 GRDTRTSLRPKP
+635 GRGVTGTLRLRP
-647 EQAG
+647 EQAD